1 MSHNLAEIIE
11 TLTMLS
17 LLVFVIGSM
26 ASMGLSLKIK
36 QIIEPLKN
44 IKLVVLA
51 LVVHFVLVPI
61 AGYVITL
68 ILPTDKSL

>member
-1 MSHNLAEIIE
+1 
-11 TLTMLS
+11 
-17 LLVFVIGSM
+17 M